1 MTVLELSYLTLES
14 NNMNT
19 NTLQEMFNT
28 CVSIYEAALASGV
41 DGLTLHRMDTMMEW
55 AVELAESSEIDTGE
69 LDRVSEYIVYSEG
82 HDVAIL
88 DADYDDTAEWADVDA
103 SFEAADGDDEDGD
116 DSDDCE
122 NCDALC
128 EPCDNVIQLNAP

>member
-1 MTVLELSYLTLES
+1 
-14 NNMNT
+14 MNT

-41 DGLTLHRMDTMMEW
+41 DGLTLHRMDTMIEW

-69 LDRVSEYIVYSEG
+69 LDRVSEYVVYSDE

-103 SFEAADGDDEDGD
+103 SYLADGEGD
-116 DSDDCE
+116 DSGDCG
-122 NCDALC
+122 NCETPC
-128 EPCDNVIQLNAP
+128 EPRSNVIPLSPT

>member
-1 MTVLELSYLTLES
+1 
-14 NNMNT
+14 MNT

-55 AVELAESSEIDTGE
+55 AVELAESSEIETTE

-103 SFEAADGDDEDGD
+103 SYEAADGEDD
-116 DSDDCE
+116 DSGDCG
-122 NCDALC
+122 NCETPC
-128 EPCDNVIQLNAP
+128 EPCNNVITISPT

>member
-1 MTVLELSYLTLES
+1 
-14 NNMNT
+14 MNT

-41 DGLTLHRMDTMMEW
+41 DGLTLHRMDTMIEW

-69 LDRVSEYIVYSEG
+69 LDRVAEYVVYSGE

-88 DADYDDTAEWADVDA
+88 NGDYNDEAEWADVDA
-103 SFEAADGDDEDGD
+103 NYLADTVAGWAGEAADGEGD
-116 DSDDCE
+116 DSGDCG
-122 NCDALC
+122 NCETPC
-128 EPCDNVIQLNAP
+128 EPRSNVIPLSPT

>member
-1 MTVLELSYLTLES
+1 
-14 NNMNT
+14 MNT

-41 DGLTLHRMDTMMEW
+41 DGLTLHRMDTMMGW
-55 AVELAESSEIDTGE
+55 ATEIGESESVNTSGFNRISD
-69 LDRVSEYIVYSEG
+69 LVVYSDE

-88 DADYDDTAEWADVDA
+88 SPEYDDVVEWADVDA
-103 SFEAADGDDEDGD
+103 SFEAADGDDEDGDDEDGD

>member
-1 MTVLELSYLTLES
+1 
-14 NNMNT
+14 MNT

-41 DGLTLHRMDTMMEW
+41 DGLTLHRMDTMIEW

-69 LDRVSEYIVYSEG
+69 LDRVAEYVVYSDE

-103 SFEAADGDDEDGD
+103 NYLADTVAGWAGETASGET
-116 DSDDCE
+116 DCG
-122 NCDALC
+122 NCETPC
-128 EPCDNVIQLNAP
+128 EPRSNVIPLSPT